1 MRVWYNSYDNEII
14 SDRAHDEYFDS
25 LVEDYDSEDDFEAF
39 LSESYSPIELLN
51 FTNADRDEAQQR
63 FKYWKFDRAE
73 AHDVYEPYEVRLA
86 SDEVEE

>member
-1 MRVWYNSYDNEII
+1 MTVWYSSYDNEII

-25 LVEDYDSEDDFEAF
+25 LVEDYDSEDDFETF
-39 LSESYSPIELLN
+39 LGENYSPIELLH
-51 FTNADRDEAQQR
+51 FTDADRDEAQQR
-63 FKYWKFDRAE
+63 FEYWKLDRAE

>member
-1 MRVWYNSYDNEII
+1 MRVWYNSYDNEVI

-25 LVEDYDSEDDFEAF
+25 LVEDYDSKDDFEAF

-51 FTNADRDEAQQR
+51 FTDADRDEAQQR
-63 FKYWKFDRAE
+63 FKYWKLDQAE
-73 AHDVYEPYEVRLA
+73 ANDIYEPYEVRLA

>member
-1 MRVWYNSYDNEII
+1 MRVWYNSYNNEII

-25 LVEDYDSEDDFEAF
+25 LVEDYNSEDNFEAF
-39 LSESYSPIELLN
+39 LSENYSPTELFH

-63 FKYWKFDRAE
+63 FKYWKLDRAE
-73 AHDVYEPYEVRLA
+73 ANDIYVPYDVRLA

>member
-1 MRVWYNSYDNEII
+1 MRVWYSSYDNEII

-25 LVEDYDSEDDFEAF
+25 LVEDYDSEDDFETF

-63 FKYWKFDRAE
+63 FKYWKLDRAE